1 LASLKFS
8 TLCIIIALI
17 VSLILFSAF
26 IALLVMISPSDFIRS
41 LETKEMQYSLKLTI
55 TTSLISTFLAVII
68 GIPVAYALARKDF
81 PGKNLVKTILDL
93 PMAMPEIVL
102 GITLLLLFGHTPLA
116 QFLSMIG
123 VKIVFSPLGIIV
135 AQFFSALPYTL
146 RILSSSYETINP
158 RYELVS
164 RSLGY
169 GELETFVKITL
180 PLSKAG
186 LIASTAVAFARSVG
200 AFGAVLILAGGVYMV
215 TETLPITL
223 YLNISYGNLSMAIS
237 AGILLIIVSFITIFI
252 IEKMGG
258 GKLWR

>member
-1 LASLKFS
+1 MASLRFS
-8 TLCIIIALI
+8 TVCIVVALL
-17 VSLILFSAF
+17 VSMILFSAF
-26 IALLVMISPSDFIRS
+26 IALIIMVSPNDFMKS
-41 LETKEMQYSLKLTI
+41 LESEEMQYSLRLTI
-55 TTSLISTFLAVII
+55 STSLVSTFLAVII
-68 GIPVAYALARKDF
+68 GIPVAYALARKEF
-81 PGKNLVKTILDL
+81 PGKNLVRTILDL

-102 GITLLLLFGHTPLA
+102 GMTLLLLFGHTPLA
-116 QFLSMIG
+116 QLLSSIG
-123 VKIVFSPLGIIV
+123 VKIVFSPLGIVV

-146 RILSSSYETINP
+146 RILSTSYETINP

-169 GELETFVKITL
+169 GELETFIKITL

-252 IEKMGG
+252 IEKIGG
-258 GKLWR
+258 GKLWK

>member
-1 LASLKFS
+1 MAILRFS
-8 TLCIIIALI
+8 TVCIFISLL
-17 VSLILFSAF
+17 VSIILFSAF
-26 IALLVMISPSDFIRS
+26 IALIIMVSPNDFIKSLRS
-41 LETKEMQYSLKLTI
+41 KEVQYSLRLTI
-55 TTSLISTFLAVII
+55 LTSLISTFLAVII
-68 GIPVAYALARKDF
+68 GIPVAYALARKEF
-81 PGKNLVKTILDL
+81 PGKNLVRTILDL

-102 GITLLLLFGHTPLA
+102 GMALLLLFGHTPLA
-116 QFLSMIG
+116 QLLTSIG

-135 AQFFSALPYTL
+135 AQFFSALPYPL
-146 RILSSSYETINP
+146 RILSSSYEAINP

-169 GELETFVKITL
+169 GELETFIKITL

-237 AGILLIIVSFITIFI
+237 AGILLIIVSFITIFV

-258 GKLWR
+258 GKLWK